1 MKKSLFV
8 LAVLASACALYAQDK
23 TSEQEVL
30 SYFAKYNPSVLQK
43 AQQDPGYNAVLQ
55 RVIQGVEPDG
65 TLESRLEM
73 VALVRNFDTSV
84 KLFTISREYEDALLI
99 AVTGDAPLAPVNQK
113 YRADFTESYTHVWA
127 VSVNL
132 QEELLKEY
140 KEQLKAAKQ
149 DTSLSKE
156 QREEKVKELKTKI
169 KNTEK
174 YLKQINKN
182 VGENISAAADA
193 AMNESAKNVAQ
204 KIEAI
209 NQVRAQRMAA
219 FEAAQSAN
227 MEVKNNNQK
236 PVAK

>member
-127 VSVNL
+127 ESVNL
-132 QEELLKEY
+132 QEELIKEY

-156 QREEKVKELKTKI
+156 QREEKV
-169 KNTEK
+169 
-174 YLKQINKN
+174 KQINKN